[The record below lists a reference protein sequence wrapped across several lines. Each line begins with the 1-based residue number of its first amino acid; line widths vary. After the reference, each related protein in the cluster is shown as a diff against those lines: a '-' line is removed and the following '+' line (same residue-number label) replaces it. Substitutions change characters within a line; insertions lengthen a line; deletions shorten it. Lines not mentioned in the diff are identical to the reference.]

1 MTDGNRDFYSSVLF
15 FLVDIGCAMDFII
28 RLTGG

>member
-1 MTDGNRDFYSSVLF
+1 MTGGYRDFYSSVLF